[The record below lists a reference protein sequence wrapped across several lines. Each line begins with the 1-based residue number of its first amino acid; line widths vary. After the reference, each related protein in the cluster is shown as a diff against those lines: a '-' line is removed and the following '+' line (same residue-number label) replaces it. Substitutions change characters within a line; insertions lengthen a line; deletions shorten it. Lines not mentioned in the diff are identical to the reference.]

1 MPFTAMSVGW
11 EAAFRIKR
19 PPDTPN
25 RLNRLR
31 GAPCLEVDRNWPD
44 ADLAQ
49 RQLLGRLFGAK
60 RTRYAKRRETGKE

>member
-31 GAPCLEVDRNWPD
+31 GTPCLEVDHNWPD
-44 ADLAQ
+44 TDLCNVTSYFGY
-49 RQLLGRLFGAK
+49 LGYLEVGLQ
-60 RTRYAKRRETGKE
+60 